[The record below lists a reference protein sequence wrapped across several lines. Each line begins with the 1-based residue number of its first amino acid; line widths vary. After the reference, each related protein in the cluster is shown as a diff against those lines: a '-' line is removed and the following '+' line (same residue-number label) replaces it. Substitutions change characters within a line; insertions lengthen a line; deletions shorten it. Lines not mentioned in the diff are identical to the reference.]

1 LFISL
6 EGGVELGGLNSDG
19 KGSKFLLESPKDED
33 VSLSSP
39 LLLCEVDCPNRTL
52 IGRVVLS
59 AVFTLIP
66 HSYTESVGVVE
77 DSRKI
82 MCF

>member
-1 LFISL
+1 MFSLFISL
-6 EGGVELGGLNSDG
+6 EGGVELGGFNSDVE
-19 KGSKFLLESPKDED
+19 FLLESPKDED

-39 LLLCEVDCPNRTL
+39 LLICEVDCPNRTL

-59 AVFTLIP
+59 AMLTLIP

-77 DSRKI
+77 DS
-82 MCF
+82 